1 MGYKFVRTMD
11 MTDEDRKQ
19 SAEMGGKLLLW
30 IMEHQSVDYMA
41 KQLNMTPNQVWFN
54 IEETMYTL
62 VNYVWGRSSLI
73 KFIQI
78 FRRK

>member
-30 IMEHQSVDYMA
+30 IMEHQSIDYMA